1 MSPEYALDG
10 LFSTKSDVYS
20 FGVLVLEIITG
31 KRNRVVDTEHDDNL
45 IGYVS
50 S

>member
-1 MSPEYALDG
+1 MSPEYALDA

-20 FGVLVLEIITG
+20 FGVLVLEIVTG
-31 KRNRVVDTEHDDNL
+31 KRNRVIHTEHNDNL

-50 S
+50 G